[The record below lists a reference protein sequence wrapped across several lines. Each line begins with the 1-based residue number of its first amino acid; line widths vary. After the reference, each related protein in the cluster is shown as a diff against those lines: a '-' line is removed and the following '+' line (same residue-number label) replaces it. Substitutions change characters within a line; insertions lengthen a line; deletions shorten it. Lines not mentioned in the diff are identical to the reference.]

1 MNLKRRIPG
10 FPLASDLGH
19 NSAHN
24 KTMKLFWSS
33 HDPAM
38 SPNLSQIAAAQGV
51 IPLEDVRTLG
61 GLLADDEVEDFISVI
76 YESRQRNGRSVS
88 APPIAAQR
96 IIGE

>member
-1 MNLKRRIPG
+1 MSTKYTINGTALEATDDIG
-10 FPLASDLGH
+10 VQAMG
-19 NSAHN
+19 
-24 KTMKLFWSS
+24 S

-76 YESRQRNGRSVS
+76 YESRQR
-88 APPIAAQR
+88 R
-96 IIGE
+96 ISPRKTDP

>member
-1 MNLKRRIPG
+1 MSTKYTINGTALDATDDIG
-10 FPLASDLGH
+10 VQAMSLWDE
-19 NSAHN
+19 
-24 KTMKLFWSS
+24 
-33 HDPAM
+33 PAM
-38 SPNLSQIAAAQGV
+38 SPTLSQIAAAQGV